1 MRLHDYLEYHARERS
16 ELRFAEFEGESI
28 TYGQANARANQ
39 MASAMHSASLGVG
52 DRFAYLSKNS
62 IDFVTM
68 YFAASKV
75 GAVPVP
81 LNYRLAPREWLY
93 IIDDAGA
100 QVLLAQSEFT
110 AGLDTVASEME
121 KVRLKVVLDGAE
133 TPGWRQ
139 FEEWIGDQPDQNLAL
154 DIKESD
160 LLYQMYTSGTTGLP
174 KGAMISQHAIDCNL
188 TMLATLVPPVPGD
201 WKVLVVAPMYHA
213 AASVALMC
221 GISRASTL
229 VIHREFDP
237 AGVVRCLAEENVAMA
252 GLVPAMI
259 QACLVAVPDIKSQ
272 SFPGLKYLLYG
283 ASPIAEETLREAIDV
298 FACDFCQGFGMTE
311 TSALAT
317 GLSPADHVRALAG
330 EPGLLLSAGRPVLGT
345 EIKICDEDDNELP
358 RGQVGEIA
366 IRGPQLMEGYWH
378 LDEATE
384 KALKN
389 GWMHTGDAAYMDQEG
404 YIFIQDRIKDMI
416 VCGGENVYPREVENA
431 LFEHSAIAD
440 AAVIGIPSEQWGEAI
455 MAFLVLREGESVTAD
470 EMIEF
475 CRERLAGF
483 KIPRK
488 IEVLEEIP
496 RNTSGKVLK
505 KDLREP
511 YWQGQERRVR

>member
-1 MRLHDYLEYHARERS
+1 MRS
-16 ELRFAEFEGESI
+16 
-28 TYGQANARANQ
+28 AN
-39 MASAMHSASLGVG
+39 LGVG

-62 IDFVTM
+62 IDFVIM

-100 QVLLAQSEFT
+100 QLVFAQSEFT
-110 AGLDTVASEME
+110 AGLDTVASKME
-121 KVRLKVVLDGAE
+121 KVRLKVVLDDAE
-133 TPGWRQ
+133 VAGWSQ
-139 FEEWIGDQPDQNLAL
+139 FEEWIGSQPTKNLGL
-154 DIKESD
+154 DIKETD

-174 KGAMISQHAIDCNL
+174 KGAMLSQRAIDCNL
-188 TMLATLVPPVPGD
+188 TMVSTFIPSGLGD
-201 WKVLVVAPMYHA
+201 SRVLIVAPMYHA
-213 AASVALMC
+213 AAGISLMA
-221 GISRASTL
+221 GVSRASTL
-229 VIHREFDP
+229 VIHREFVP
-237 AGVVRCLAEENVAMA
+237 ADVVHCLAEKNIAIA
-252 GLVPAMI
+252 TLVPAMI

-272 SFPGLKYLLYG
+272 SFPNLKYLLYG
-283 ASPIAEETLREAIDV
+283 ASPIAEETLREAIEV
-298 FACDFCQGFGMTE
+298 FACDFFQGFGMTE

-317 GLSPADHVRALAG
+317 CLSPADHARALAG
-330 EPGLLLSAGRPVLGT
+330 EPGLLLSAGRPALGT
-345 EIKICDEDDNELP
+345 EVKICDEDDQELP

-366 IRGPQLMEGYWH
+366 IKGPQVMEGYWH
-378 LDEATE
+378 LEEATE

-389 GWMHTGDAAYMDQEG
+389 GWMHTGDAAYMDEEG
-404 YIFIQDRIKDMI
+404 YIFIQDRIKDMV

-431 LFEHSAIAD
+431 LFEHSAVAD

-455 MAFLVLREGESVTAD
+455 MAFLVLRDGESVTSD

-488 IEVLEEIP
+488 IEVLKEIP

-511 YWQGQERRVR
+511 YWKGQERRVR